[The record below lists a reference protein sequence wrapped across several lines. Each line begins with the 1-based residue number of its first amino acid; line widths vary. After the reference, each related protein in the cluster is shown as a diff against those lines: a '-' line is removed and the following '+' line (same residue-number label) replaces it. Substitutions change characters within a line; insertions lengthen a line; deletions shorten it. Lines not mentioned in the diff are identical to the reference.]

1 MVSLDERYCPICE
14 ERMTQTLCPT
24 DGVHTIAYASVRS
37 TSSQLESGTVIA
49 ERYRIEG
56 LLGSGAM
63 GSVYS
68 ATQMAVDRRVAVKV
82 LPREMLRDGSELRRF
97 HREAKNASRLMH
109 PHVVRV
115 HDFGIDGITEMPY
128 IAMEQLEGR
137 TLRRIIA
144 DEGPIEV
151 GRACRI
157 LEQVSRA
164 LIAAHQAG
172 IIHRDLKPDNI
183 MVTMLSE
190 DDEHVT
196 VLDFGI
202 AKSVRARGGLL
213 EQLTASGVVVGTPR
227 YMSPEQVRG
236 SGIGPRSD
244 LYSLGC
250 ILHEML
256 TGRAAFAAEDSVAL
270 MLKHVNSVRP
280 ALPWIDADPASSSA
294 VRVLHGLL
302 LSKRPDGRPVNAA
315 RVARVLRKVGQGRPP
330 TDTLGILMDSTPA
343 ERAEDPGSSDDMSVP
358 IDGDPFSGG
367 IAPTVQGRR
376 VTGTAPDPH
385 DAAVAPSGTR
395 PEPVS
400 LARAAMLPLAVLLG
414 SIAIAIAIWVTFGG
428 SSGASSRA
436 PRLASPELQCSAE
449 NRR

>member
-1 MVSLDERYCPICE
+1 VASLDERYCPICE
-14 ERMTQTLCPT
+14 ERMTATLCPT
-24 DGVHTIAYASVRS
+24 DGVHTIAYSSVRA

-68 ATQMAVDRRVAVKV
+68 ATQMAVDRRIALKV

-115 HDFGIDGITEMPY
+115 HDFGIDGLTEMPY

-144 DEGPIEV
+144 DEAPIDV

-164 LIAAHQAG
+164 LIGAHQAG

-202 AKSVRARGGLL
+202 AKSVRRGGLL
-213 EQLTASGVVVGTPR
+213 QQLTASGVVVGTPR

-236 SGIGPRSD
+236 TGIGPRSD
-244 LYSLGC
+244 LYAVGC

-256 TGRAAFAAEDSVAL
+256 TGRSAFAAEDSVAL

-280 ALPWIDADPASSSA
+280 VLPWVDADPATSSS

-302 LSKRPDGRPVNAA
+302 LSKRPEGRPLNAA
-315 RVARVLRKVGQGRPP
+315 RVARVLRKIAQGRPP
-330 TDTLGILMDSTPA
+330 ADTLGILMDSAPV
-343 ERAEDPGSSDDMSVP
+343 ERSEGPGSSDDMAGP
-358 IDGDPFSGG
+358 IDGSLLAEGV
-367 IAPTVQGRR
+367 APTVTRG
-376 VTGTAPDPH
+376 GWPDAEPDDH
-385 DAAVAPSGTR
+385 GSAMRSR
-395 PEPVS
+395 PVDPAQIS
-400 LARAAMLPLAVLLG
+400 LARAAMLPLSVLLG
-414 SIAIAIAIWVTFGG
+414 SIAIAIAIWLTFGG

-436 PRLASPELQCSAE
+436 PRLASPALQCSAD
-449 NRR
+449 NGR